1 MILIDTGPIV
11 ALLNSSDPDHK
22 TCAETAGKLREVVLV
37 TTWPCFT
44 EAMYLLYREGGLQFQ
59 EALWKLRVS
68 GVLHLH
74 LTTPEE
80 EHRMRQMMLQY
91 ADSPMDLA
99 DASLVASA
107 EALSIDRIFTID
119 RHFHA
124 YRLASGAALQV
135 VP

>member
-1 MILIDTGPIV
+1 LILIDTGPIV
-11 ALLNSSDPDHK
+11 ALLNSADPDHK
-22 TCAETAGKLREVVLV
+22 TCVDAARKLRDLELV

-59 EALWKLRVS
+59 EALWKLRAS

-74 LTTPEE
+74 SLAPEE

-99 DASLVASA
+99 DASLIASA
-107 EALSIDRIFTID
+107 ESLSIDRIFTID
-119 RHFHA
+119 GHFHA
-124 YRLASGAALQV
+124 YRLANGAALQV